1 MPMTPVVPGTGLC
14 SGLSDVT
21 QGRGDT
27 TRLAS
32 DDHAG
37 YEDLQE
43 T

>member
-1 MPMTPVVPGTGLC
+1 MPMTPVVPGTGLR
-14 SGLSDVT
+14 SGLSDVI

-27 TRLAS
+27 AGLAS

-37 YEDLQE
+37 YEDQK